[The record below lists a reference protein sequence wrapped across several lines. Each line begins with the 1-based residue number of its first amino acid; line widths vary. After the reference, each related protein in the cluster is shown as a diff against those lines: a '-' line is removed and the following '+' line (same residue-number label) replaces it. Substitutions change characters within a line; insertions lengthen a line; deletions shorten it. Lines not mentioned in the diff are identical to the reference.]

1 MPTLIERIE
10 GDYKTALKAGDRLRV
25 DALRMIKAGVQRV
38 AIEKRQDT
46 LDDQGVAQVISQQVK
61 QRKETLESAKTAGR
75 QDVVAQTEAELKLL
89 AAYLPEQ
96 LSEDAIRGLIAEAI
110 AAVGPQQGPIM
121 KHVMAK
127 AAGTAD
133 GKTVSRLVADQLKK
147 PA

>member
-1 MPTLIERIE
+1 
-10 GDYKTALKAGDRLRV
+10 V

-75 QDVVAQTEAELKLL
+75 QDVVTQTEAELKLL
-89 AAYLPEQ
+89 TAYLPEQ
-96 LSEDAIRGLIAEAI
+96 LSEDAIRALIAEAI
-110 AAVGPQQGPIM
+110 AAVGPQQGLIM
-121 KHVMAK
+121 KHVMGK
-127 AAGTAD
+127 AAGAAD
-133 GKTVSRLVADQLKK
+133 GKTVSRLVAEQLKK